1 MYQVIDGKVITNKK
15 TYLKGDIID
24 EKLSKDDEKKLLDM
38 NFIKIYK
45 EKVVRTVVNDTKTD
59 NVNENEKKLKQESKD
74 KIIEKAKELNIDF
87 NEEETKEE
95 IIRKILE
102 VSEQENDENDGPK
115 TSI

>member
-1 MYQVIDGKVITNKK
+1 MYQVIDGKVITNER
-15 TYLKGDIID
+15 TYQKGDIIE

-38 NFIKIYK
+38 NFIKIYQ

-59 NVNENEKKLKQESKD
+59 NVNEEKLKQKSKD

-87 NEEETKEE
+87 TEEETKEE